1 MGVSPAAS
9 GSHLGLELEKLE
21 NLLVVCFRVLI
32 GISFAV
38 LIGAVLVQ
46 VVGRL
51 TSNSPIWTEEL
62 TRFALLYVA
71 AIGAG
76 LSFRT
81 GDLVNVD
88 AFCEAVPDPWPKRL
102 RLVSATLTAI
112 MCALLIYP
120 AWQYVKIGQL
130 QTSPAMELPMHFVH
144 FAVLALIVILFL
156 FSALRVIS
164 IAFLGQEGRP
174 VGLD

>member
-1 MGVSPAAS
+1 M
-9 GSHLGLELEKLE
+9 EKLE
-21 NLLVVCFRVLI
+21 NTLVLCFRVLI
-32 GISFAV
+32 GVSFAV
-38 LIGAVLVQ
+38 LIAAVLVQ

-76 LSFRT
+76 LSFRS

-88 AFCEAVPDPWPKRL
+88 IFCEAFGDAWSRRL
-102 RLVSATLTAI
+102 RFVSAILTATLS
-112 MCALLIYP
+112 AVLIFP

-130 QTSPAMELPMHFVH
+130 QTSPAMQMPMHLVH
-144 FAVLALIVILFL
+144 FSVLALLIILFL
-156 FSALRVIS
+156 FSALRAVS
-164 IAFLGQEGRP
+164 IALYGQEGRP